1 MAKLTVAEL
10 KERIANNDKSINEES
25 AYEAALE
32 LYHIDAN
39 TVACAILGKLAK
51 KQDHKKEL
59 TAALTIDELKRNLA
73 SPIPG
78 IRKTTAVLM
87 GNIGASEYSRPI
99 IEALKREEYRYVR
112 PSMLLALGAIGDTAA
127 VAFVQSYRVEEPKDE
142 TEVKHAEAEKEAV
155 RLVLGRTVH
164 GVHAHFSGLSKPHS
178 VELRCA
184 NMLGGQLAEELS
196 DIGIEPIR
204 EFSNGVLVETNDMQS
219 LFEARCFSD
228 ALFPI
233 RRDVSLNAAA
243 IGGSARKF
251 LFELMDSSTDARPPY
266 RYRIDMPNTV
276 TNKAALAS
284 EIASVLDSPELLNS
298 PSFYDIELKIE
309 IIGAPDRCALYA
321 KLCCVKDNR
330 FNYRKEMLPAS
341 IAPSTAA
348 AVLRLA
354 SDELH
359 SRARVLDPFCGTGTM
374 LIERSKLSPC
384 GALTGVDITPKAI
397 DKAKVNAAAAD
408 VDIELICKD
417 CIKFRAS
424 EPYDEV
430 IANMPFGL
438 RVGSHEIND
447 RLYAQFLKKLP
458 EWLKPGGIALLYT
471 MEYTLLKRLIA
482 EQNEMELL
490 SRKRTEAGGLLP
502 TVFLLRRK

>member
-1 MAKLTVAEL
+1 
-10 KERIANNDKSINEES
+10 
-25 AYEAALE
+25 
-32 LYHIDAN
+32 
-39 TVACAILGKLAK
+39 
-51 KQDHKKEL
+51 
-59 TAALTIDELKRNLA
+59 
-73 SPIPG
+73 
-78 IRKTTAVLM
+78 
-87 GNIGASEYSRPI
+87 
-99 IEALKREEYRYVR
+99 
-112 PSMLLALGAIGDTAA
+112 
-127 VAFVQSYRVEEPKDE
+127 
-142 TEVKHAEAEKEAV
+142 
-155 RLVLGRTVH
+155 
-164 GVHAHFSGLSKPHS
+164 
-178 VELRCA
+178 
-184 NMLGGQLAEELS
+184 
-196 DIGIEPIR
+196 
-204 EFSNGVLVETNDMQS
+204 
-219 LFEARCFSD
+219 
-228 ALFPI
+228 
-233 RRDVSLNAAA
+233 
-243 IGGSARKF
+243 
-251 LFELMDSSTDARPPY
+251 
-266 RYRIDMPNTV
+266 
-276 TNKAALAS
+276 
-284 EIASVLDSPELLNS
+284 
-298 PSFYDIELKIE
+298 
-309 IIGAPDRCALYA
+309 
-321 KLCCVKDNR
+321 
-330 FNYRKEMLPAS
+330 MLPAS